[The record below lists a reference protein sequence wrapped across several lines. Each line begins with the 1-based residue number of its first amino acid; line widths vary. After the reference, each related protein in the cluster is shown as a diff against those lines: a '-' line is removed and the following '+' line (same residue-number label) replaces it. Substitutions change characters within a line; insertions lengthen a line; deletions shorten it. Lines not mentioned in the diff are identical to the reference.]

1 MSVDARG
8 SLDPERKKAER
19 DVREEPLH
27 EEDRQAGPAGRAA
40 ASARRLPSRRRA
52 HDVVERRRER
62 GDPHGAV
69 DNELRRQEEQDRRVE
84 LRLHRIS
91 HSPRALVGGVGE
103 QEYREGTD
111 EEPKGQAVALTEA
124 LGVGDNCEETVSALA
139 PRGGA
144 GGRDVLR
151 ARTPPVAQQD
161 KKLAT
166 SCKVEGRIQR
176 TGRARG
182 GQTGSAAHV
191 GLCEPLYDKAD
202 VARVHGDARGSSRGS
217 GGGRK
222 SDGAETKAGAKRRR
236 ERISGGSSDDE
247 DANVGQAIV
256 LAGEPL
262 HSRAAELIVDRAE
275 GRYSRSSSMRLLSQG
290 RRRGACRRS
299 EAKADPNEQRQRLAR
314 SGSSDS
320 KAALRG
326 SLPSLYARLGERA
339 RAGRRARGEREGRVH
354 EGDELRRPAGGAEV
368 KRWLCRT
375 RLALC
380 RERTRKSVPDLEAS

>member
-84 LRLHRIS
+84 LRLHRVS

-182 GQTGSAAHV
+182 GQTGSAAHD

-217 GGGRK
+217 GGGRRR
-222 SDGAETKAGAKRRR
+222 AMERRR
-236 ERISGGSSDDE
+236 KLGRSGGAS
-247 DANVGQAIV
+247 G
-256 LAGEPL
+256 
-262 HSRAAELIVDRAE
+262 SRAARATTRTRTWARPLSSPASRCIHALPSSLSTARGSGTA
-275 GRYSRSSSMRLLSQG
+275 GRPRCASSRKDDDEERAA
-290 RRRGACRRS
+290 RRR
-299 EAKADPNEQRQRLAR
+299 LI
-314 SGSSDS
+314 
-320 KAALRG
+320 
-326 SLPSLYARLGERA
+326 
-339 RAGRRARGEREGRVH
+339 
-354 EGDELRRPAGGAEV
+354 
-368 KRWLCRT
+368 
-375 RLALC
+375 
-380 RERTRKSVPDLEAS
+380 